1 MEQAVENGGEEIPD
15 GFYHYDQWMEL
26 CEQNA
31 MTYFK
36 MTKFRFSVWSD
47 LNRQKLFVQF
57 NNQVRPW
64 NALQLIINDSLFTTE
79 KQ

>member
-1 MEQAVENGGEEIPD
+1 MEQTVENGGAEIAD

-26 CEQNA
+26 CERNA
-31 MTYFK
+31 MTYFSF
-36 MTKFRFSVWSD
+36 TRFGFRVFASD
-47 LNRQKLFVQF
+47 NRQKLFSQF